1 MSSRLAT
8 NALVN
13 GFQALFSAAL
23 LFGLYRYINTTL
35 GVELLGV
42 WSVILATVSASR
54 LADLGLSAGVTR
66 FVALHRARDEL
77 DSAAVVV
84 DTATLTLMFSLSL
97 ALPLLFPLISQLLPH
112 LFEAGYLIQAQKLL
126 AFAITSLWL
135 TIVATAFQGGLDG
148 CQRMDL
154 RAGLVITSQAIL
166 LVLTYWLIP
175 HHGLVGLA
183 WAQIGQGIFLLV
195 AGRLLLRHVLPTLP
209 ILPRKWRKKALRRML
224 SYGTNVQAATC
235 FVLLLDPLTKALI
248 INFGGPATAGY
259 FEMAIQVVYKVR
271 ALIVATNR
279 AIVPHVT
286 YLAETLPTRVND
298 LYRENVRI
306 LVYMTLP
313 AITLLI
319 VWASSFSSLLVGSR
333 EKELVLLIN
342 IIAITW
348 ASNIFSGPAFFTNMG
363 TGHVGWNT
371 ISLAIMGALNLCL
384 GWLFG
389 SLYGWHGVIFA
400 YAISVIIGSL
410 ALIQVFQKK
419 NNLDWKNMLD
429 REHLQLFVICTAMA
443 VFSQTTQ
450 FATTS
455 GTITYIA
462 GTIILPLLVVGLAM
476 WLHPLSRQLILRIKD
491 PENH

>member
-1 MSSRLAT
+1 MADHCRYSIPGRTRRLPT
-8 NALVN
+8 H
-13 GFQALFSAAL
+13 GST
-23 LFGLYRYINTTL
+23 G
-35 GVELLGV
+35 
-42 WSVILATVSASR
+42 
-54 LADLGLSAGVTR
+54 
-66 FVALHRARDEL
+66 RARDHKPSHPTSTDIL
-77 DSAAVVV
+77 ANTASRPSWPRMGPDWTGDFPAGCRSATTPPCSTDFT
-84 DTATLTLMFSLSL
+84 DTATQMAEKSVTEN
-97 ALPLLFPLISQLLPH
+97 A
-112 LFEAGYLIQAQKLL
+112 E
-126 AFAITSLWL
+126 LW
-135 TIVATAFQGGLDG
+135 
-148 CQRMDL
+148 
-154 RAGLVITSQAIL
+154 
-166 LVLTYWLIP
+166 
-175 HHGLVGLA
+175 
-183 WAQIGQGIFLLV
+183 
-195 AGRLLLRHVLPTLP
+195 
-209 ILPRKWRKKALRRML
+209 
-224 SYGTNVQAATC
+224 TNVQAATC